1 MVMDFPPRRAYF
13 VMAGGER
20 SPDELTDIL
29 GVMPDDVTYKGQ
41 ARSDAKRSRP
51 ALENSWK
58 IIERGGAGAD
68 VSVLLEDLYV
78 RLHPIADKIRVFRDA
93 GWTTVVRVVLY
104 ASELDETNPSFLLD
118 GKMIALLN
126 DIGAFF
132 EVDMYVE
139 NLSI

>member
-13 VMAGGER
+13 VMTGGEQ

-41 ARSDAKRSRP
+41 ARSGAKRPRP

-58 IIERGGAGAD
+58 IIERGGSGTD

-78 RLHPIADKIRVFRDA
+78 RLHPITDKIRVFHDT

-104 ASELDETNPSFLLD
+104 VSELDETSSSFLLD

-132 EVDMYVE
+132 EADTYVE
-139 NLSI
+139 NPSI